1 MKLSIYSLIC
11 FFLLFVLCAVV
22 YFLSLSLEKSYE
34 EKGSSFECGFQP
46 FSGSGFVF
54 SMPFFVISLMF
65 LLFDVEILL
74 VCFYPLL
81 GSFMSYSFYYIWLIL
96 LLILFATLYEWFKGV
111 LSWV

>member
-1 MKLSIYSLIC
+1 MVVVFSIR
-11 FFLLFVLCAVV
+11 F
-22 YFLSLSLEKSYE
+22 SLERSYE

-46 FSGSGFVF
+46 FRGSAF
-54 SMPFFVISLMF
+54 SFSIPFFIISLMF

-81 GSFMSYSFYYIWLIL
+81 LSFTFYSSTYLWVVVV
-96 LLILFATLYEWFKGV
+96 LILFATLYEWVKGV